1 MNTGLP
7 AFRTLILQTGGA
19 AATLTLNRPDA
30 LNAID
35 VAMAED
41 LQRAAQWLETRA
53 DIRVVTLQGAGNA
66 FCAGGDISMF
76 EGAACA
82 VRASLMDLFT
92 PLNDFLV
99 RVARMD
105 KVWLAQ
111 VHGIAAGAGLSLT
124 LACDLAIAEAG
135 TRFMTAYLKLGATP
149 DAGMTHG
156 LMRTVG
162 PKRALDLLLR
172 HDPFSA
178 EEALSWGLVTRVAPT
193 GQLREQA
200 AAYAGAIAAHAPH
213 SIAGAKRLLRT
224 AAQATLET
232 QLSEE
237 TACFLQSATRADF
250 AEGVAAFRA
259 RRAPRFRG
267 LEAGCRRM
275 DGLRAAR

>member
-66 FCAGGDISMF
+66 LCAGGDISMF

-213 SIAGAKRLLRT
+213 SIAGA
-224 AAQATLET
+224 
-232 QLSEE
+232 SG
-237 TACFLQSATRADF
+237 CC
-250 AEGVAAFRA
+250 A
-259 RRAPRFRG
+259 RRRRPRWKPSSVKKPPAFCKARRG
-267 LEAGCRRM
+267 QISPRR
-275 DGLRAAR
+275 GGVPRKAAAAVHGA

>member
-1 MNTGLP
+1 
-7 AFRTLILQTGGA
+7 
-19 AATLTLNRPDA
+19 
-30 LNAID
+30 
-35 VAMAED
+35 MAED
-41 LQRAAQWLETRA
+41 LQRAARWLETRA

-66 FCAGGDISMF
+66 LCAGGDISMF

-178 EEALSWGLVTRVAPT
+178 EEALSWGLVTSSTDRSAART
-193 GQLREQA
+193 GGGLRGRHRRPCSAQHRRRQA
-200 AAYAGAIAAHAPH
+200 AAAHGGAGHAGNP
-213 SIAGAKRLLRT
+213 
-224 AAQATLET
+224 AQ
-232 QLSEE
+232 
-237 TACFLQSATRADF
+237 
-250 AEGVAAFRA
+250 
-259 RRAPRFRG
+259 
-267 LEAGCRRM
+267 
-275 DGLRAAR
+275 

>member
-1 MNTGLP
+1 
-7 AFRTLILQTGGA
+7 
-19 AATLTLNRPDA
+19 
-30 LNAID
+30 
-35 VAMAED
+35 
-41 LQRAAQWLETRA
+41 
-53 DIRVVTLQGAGNA
+53 
-66 FCAGGDISMF
+66 
-76 EGAACA
+76 
-82 VRASLMDLFT
+82 
-92 PLNDFLV
+92 
-99 RVARMD
+99 
-105 KVWLAQ
+105 
-111 VHGIAAGAGLSLT
+111 
-124 LACDLAIAEAG
+124 
-135 TRFMTAYLKLGATP
+135 MTAYLKLGATP

-178 EEALSWGLVTRVAPT
+178 EEALSWGLVTRVAPA

-213 SIAGAKRLLRT
+213 GIAGAKRLLRS

-259 RRAPRFRG
+259 KRPPRFTG
-267 LEAGCRRM
+267 A
-275 DGLRAAR
+275 